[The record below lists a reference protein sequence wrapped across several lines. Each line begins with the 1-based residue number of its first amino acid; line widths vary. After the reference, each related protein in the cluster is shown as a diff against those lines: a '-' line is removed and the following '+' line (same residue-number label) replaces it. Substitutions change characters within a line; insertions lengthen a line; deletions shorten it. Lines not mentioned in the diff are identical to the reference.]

1 MPTLRLLVE
10 AGAMVDA
17 TDNDG
22 WTPLRYALEQ
32 RECSPAVIWSL
43 LAPIQTWKTR
53 REHSRNKRPF
63 RFASQAT

>member
-32 RECSPAVIWSL
+32 ERVLTCCDLVIAGADSDL
-43 LAPIQTWKTR
+43 
-53 REHSRNKRPF
+53 ED
-63 RFASQAT
+63 ATGA